1 MKKFLKRNGSTILT
15 VLAGVGVVVTTISS
29 SKATIEALDI
39 IEQAEQEKGEEL
51 TTSEKVKTVGKFY
64 IPSVIFGTATIA
76 CIFGANIL
84 NKKQQ
89 ASLASAYAL
98 IDNSY
103 REYKRKLI
111 ELHGEET
118 HQSVIDAIAVEK
130 AKDMYIDAPALTS
143 NNSLNLENSTYQKE
157 LFYDELSNRYF
168 ETTLDQVMA
177 AEYHLNRNYV
187 LRGYTVLNEFYEFLG
202 IDQIDEGYDL
212 GWTVNDDEIYWIDFN
227 HRKVMLDSDI
237 ECTIIEMPFYPS
249 LDWMEYWGFDKDDV
263 VKRF

>member
-1 MKKFLKRNGSTILT
+1 MKRFLKRNSSTILT
-15 VLAGVGVVVTTISS
+15 VLAGAGVVVTTISS
-29 SKATIEALDI
+29 SKATIKALDI
-39 IEQAEQEKGEEL
+39 LEQAKQEKGEEL
-51 TTSEKVKTVGKFY
+51 TTSEKVKAVGKVY
-64 IPSVIFGTATIA
+64 IPSIIFGTTTIT
-76 CIFGANIL
+76 CIFSANIL

-89 ASLASAYAL
+89 ATLVSAYAL

-130 AKDMYIDAPALTS
+130 AKDVCIDTPCMLTTS
-143 NNSLNLENSTYQKE
+143 SLNLENSTYQKE
-157 LFYDELSNRYF
+157 LFYDVLSKRYF

-202 IDQIDEGYDL
+202 IDKINEGYDL
-212 GWTVNDDEIYWIDFN
+212 GWTVTDDEIYWIDFN
-227 HRKVMLDSDI
+227 HRKVMLDNDI
-237 ECTIIEMPFYPS
+237 ECTIIEMPFYPI

-263 VKRF
+263 VKMF